1 VTKLNGWGFYGEA
14 FRACTP
20 EIIQCMLRAT
30 EKGSDERIRVLAV
43 NFLNSHVEG
52 VSTIPGVHKS
62 DPPEL
67 RQAIT
72 EQALSWKQKNFDFSF
87 WTDSIFLENGYA
99 TQQNNQN
106 LKMKITND
114 AD

>member
-1 VTKLNGWGFYGEA
+1 
-14 FRACTP
+14 
-20 EIIQCMLRAT
+20 
-30 EKGSDERIRVLAV
+30 V

-67 RQAIT
+67 WQAIT

-114 AD
+114 ADWSYLMNIFHIVANADALTLKTDSSQQ